1 MLGGAVGHLVQRFVT
16 ENPHTVGSF
25 ALVGMGAF
33 FVGTI
38 RAPITSILI
47 IFEMTGDYA
56 IILPL
61 MISNMLSYTIA
72 VKLQKL
78 PIYDALLQ
86 QDGFPIEEHHRRSD
100 LRHLTVEQVMNR
112 NVAPDR
118 PLGTVRV
125 FSDQTL
131 DLALLTLGR
140 HGLNE
145 VPVVHRAAPERL
157 VGSLSLQDISA
168 GLKRFST

>member
-1 MLGGAVGHLVQRFVT
+1 
-16 ENPHTVGSF
+16 
-25 ALVGMGAF
+25 MGAF

-47 IFEMTGDYA
+47 IFEMTGDYS

-72 VKLQKL
+72 VRLQGL

-86 QDGFPIEEHHRRSD
+86 QDGIPMEDHHRRAD
-100 LRHLTVEQVMNR
+100 LRHMTVDQVMKP
-112 NVAPDR
+112 PDSEET
-118 PLGTVRV
+118 PKGVTV
-125 FSDQTL
+125 FADQTL
-131 DLALLTLGR
+131 DAALLTLGR

-145 VPVVHRAAPERL
+145 VQVVARADPHRIIGVL
-157 VGSLSLQDISA
+157 TLQDISA
-168 GLKRFST
+168 GLKSA